1 MLSIIIGTHGRFSE
15 ELLRSSEMIYGKQEN
30 VATVTFEVGE
40 GIENLLEK
48 YYKALKALDCS
59 EGVLFMVDLF
69 GGSPF
74 NAASSIAFAN
84 NHMDMVTGVNLP
96 MLLEVYSMRKVTNLE
111 EIVIKIEQVGKESI
125 KAYKNM
131 LGKACEEEL

>member
-15 ELLRSSEMIYGKQEN
+15 ELLKSSEMIYGKQEN

-40 GIENLLEK
+40 GVENLIEK
-48 YYKALKALDCS
+48 YNRALKTLDCS

-74 NAASSIAFAN
+74 NAASSLAFAN
-84 NHMDMVTGVNLP
+84 NNMDIVTGVNLP
-96 MLLEVYSMRKVTNLE
+96 MLLEVYTMRTVTNLE
-111 EIVIKIEQVGKESI
+111 DIVTKTEQVGKDSI
-125 KAYKNM
+125 KIYKKM
-131 LGKACEEEL
+131 LGNACEEEL